1 MIRDLRLPIP
11 RNMIRAYAIAPS
23 AAQCAMTEY
32 RLPDRIHAWLL
43 DHLDSVRWDRD
54 VGDPTLVFADDAT
67 AAIFWLNFADDVFSA
82 RRVDQEKRDCD
93 AAHQR
98 QLVAN
103 QRLLAEIGQ
112 LNDALRKKVDEKL
125 ADRQDDG
132 DQP

>member
-11 RNMIRAYAIAPS
+11 RNMIKAYVIAPS
-23 AAQCAMTEY
+23 AAQRALVEY

-43 DHLDSVRWDRD
+43 DHLDSVTWDRD
-54 VGDPTLVFADDAT
+54 AKQPTLAFADDAI
-67 AAIFWLNFADDVFSA
+67 AAIFWLNFADDVISA
-82 RRVDQEKRDCD
+82 MGADQEERDRD

-103 QRLLAEIGQ
+103 QSLLAEIGQ

-125 ADRQDDG
+125 AARQEAG
-132 DQP
+132 GQS